1 MPISCHTAKR
11 HSAAYVDG
19 RLRADRRS
27 SVVAHLRNCEACASY
42 FEQISQVRIALKTI
56 PERQMPQR
64 LETCLQV
71 IASRQRA
78 EVLATRG
85 SHWKAIWGKWHFR
98 LNELMKPLAIP
109 ATGGLL
115 ASVLLFGTFV
125 FTIST
130 TTQLV
135 SYEVPVVYSSRTEPN
150 LIPVELGSHAVF
162 LNMSID
168 SNGRIGD
175 YAVSDPECKFR
186 ADLEAQPTNISMPS
200 IPTVFAVAQP
210 ISGDIEIKFL
220 PLAFRP

>member
-1 MPISCHTAKR
+1 MSISCHTAKR
-11 HSAAYVDG
+11 QSAAYVDG

-27 SVVAHLRNCEACASY
+27 RVVAHLHQCEECATY
-42 FEQISQVRIALKTI
+42 FEQISQLRAALKTV
-56 PERQMPQR
+56 PERLIPHR
-64 LETCLQV
+64 LQTSLQV

-78 EVLATRG
+78 ELTTTRG
-85 SHWKAIWGKWHFR
+85 SHWKAVWDKWQFR
-98 LNELMKPLAIP
+98 INELMKPLAIP

-115 ASVLLFGTFV
+115 SSLVLFSTFV

-135 SYEVPVVYSSRTEPN
+135 SYEVPVAYFSQTEAN

-168 SNGRIGD
+168 ANGRTGD
-175 YAVSDPECKFR
+175 IAVSDPQCKFR
-186 ADLEAQPTNISMPS
+186 ADLEAQPANISMPS

>member
-1 MPISCHTAKR
+1 MSISCHTAKR
-11 HSAAYVDG
+11 HSADYVDG
-19 RLRADRRS
+19 RLRADRRFN
-27 SVVAHLRNCEACASY
+27 VVAHLHDCEECATY
-42 FEQISQVRIALKTI
+42 FEQISQLRAALKAV
-56 PERQMPQR
+56 PEKPIPQR
-64 LETCLQV
+64 LETSLQI

-85 SHWKAIWGKWHFR
+85 SHWKATWDKWKFR
-98 LNELMKPLAIP
+98 VNELMKPLAIP

-115 ASVLLFGTFV
+115 SSLLLFGTFV

-130 TTQLV
+130 TTRLV
-135 SYEVPVVYSSRTEPN
+135 GYEVPVAYSSRSEAT
-150 LIPVELGSHAVF
+150 LIPLELGSHAVF

-175 YAVSDPECKFR
+175 YAVSDPDCKYS
-186 ADLEAQPTNISMPS
+186 ADLEAQRTNISMPS

-210 ISGDIEIKFL
+210 ISGDIEIRFL

>member
-1 MPISCHTAKR
+1 MSISCHTAKR

-27 SVVAHLRNCEACASY
+27 NVVAHLHHCEDCATY
-42 FEQISQVRIALKTI
+42 FEQISQLRAALKTV
-56 PERQMPQR
+56 PERLIPHR
-64 LETCLQV
+64 LQTSLQV

-85 SHWKAIWGKWHFR
+85 SHWKAIWDKWCFR
-98 LNELMKPLAIP
+98 INELMKPLAIP

-115 ASVLLFGTFV
+115 SSLVLFGTFV

-130 TTQLV
+130 TTRLV
-135 SYEVPVVYSSRTEPN
+135 SYEVPLAYSSQTEAN

-168 SNGRIGD
+168 SNGRTGD

-186 ADLEAQPTNISMPS
+186 ADLEAQPANIAMPS

-210 ISGDIEIKFL
+210 ISGDIQIKFL